1 MVLDYSVADK
11 KNNERKAILS
21 LFSARIKDSV
31 VMSDAL
37 NAQKSVTDAILKN
50 GADYLLPIK
59 KNSNKELVNHI
70 EAIFNREH
78 KKCVKDHSVQKDHG
92 RIDEWFFEI
101 LPAAPFLDKR
111 IKNQHSKVR
120 TLVKYTKVS
129 VKITDGIEG
138 KRTEHT
144 RYYISSLPY
153 DENTIHQVRASIED
167 YWAIE
172 THHAVLDDPGIL
184 NQDHLHLCNTNSI
197 SNAVGFNKT
206 SHSFLSYMRQMITKS
221 LGFTKPVSFKTTA
234 RKMCEMSVFDH
245 AKKADRVLVRQSSAS
260 SRIKSKQS

>member
-11 KNNERKAILS
+11 KNNERKAVLS

-245 AKKADRVLVRQSSAS
+245 VSQPS
-260 SRIKSKQS
+260 